1 VKLDDDLK
9 RVIGAV
15 VGLIAAC
22 LAMSLLYLVFLILMD
37 VFDASRARVRIPI
50 FLFFLPIGGLIV
62 GWQAGPV
69 LFDDAHKLW
78 MEQKLFRAALIVPIA
93 WFLVV
98 LLVIALFEPSPFDR
112 GLGRLQSSEIEL
124 LMKILLSPFLFVS
137 LVGGAAYLI
146 RGKK

>member
-1 VKLDDDLK
+1 MDDDIK
-9 RVIGAV
+9 RVVGAV

-22 LAMSLLYLVFLILMD
+22 LAMAFLYLVVVLLMD
-37 VFDASRARVRIPI
+37 AFDVSRARVRIPI
-50 FLFFLPIGGLIV
+50 FLFFLPIGGLVV

-93 WFLVV
+93 WILVV
-98 LLVIALFEPSPFDR
+98 LLAIVLFEPNPFDR
-112 GLGRLQSSEIEL
+112 GLARLRSSEIEL
-124 LMKILLSPFLFVS
+124 LMKIILSPFLFAF